1 MKLIKVWSFQLLRLS
16 MILIQLLEAFE
27 DFLSTF
33 KTSPTANITHALGG
47 MNIDE
52 DDFSDDN
59 DMMDDDELCLAGTAI
74 THTLYIFPNS
84 FLPLLHSATAP
95 LYRVTAALFAKLL
108 FA

>member
-1 MKLIKVWSFQLLRLS
+1 MLRLRKS
-16 MILIQLLEAFE
+16 DRGSVFH
-27 DFLSTF
+27 
-33 KTSPTANITHALGG
+33 N
-47 MNIDE
+47 DE
-52 DDFSDDN
+52 RSLWLV

-74 THTLYIFPNS
+74 THTLYIFPNP